1 MTRVTGVFLFLVD
14 QYDHRLKIVSEMGLS
29 KKKKRLS
36 ELSKTNHSTF
46 EKETQPIGT
55 HLQNID
61 QSGSSFINP
70 IKIHTSFLNKNTP
83 NTQVMSAIL
92 LKKCS
97 NFDLIIK
104 RIFDAYFLKIFI
116 LLNGTLF
123 FQTEDLT
130 TPRDHSI
137 TTSTKGGGKFTL

>member
-36 ELSKTNHSTF
+36 ELSKTNHSAF

-55 HLQNID
+55 PLQNID
-61 QSGSSFINP
+61 RSGSSFINP
-70 IKIHTSFLNKNTP
+70 IKSQTSFLIRIHLILKSCKP
-83 NTQVMSAIL
+83 L

-97 NFDLIIK
+97 NLI
-104 RIFDAYFLKIFI
+104 
-116 LLNGTLF
+116 
-123 FQTEDLT
+123 
-130 TPRDHSI
+130 
-137 TTSTKGGGKFTL
+137 

>member
-1 MTRVTGVFLFLVD
+1 MLKITRVTGVFLFLVD

-29 KKKKRLS
+29 KKKKRLP

-46 EKETQPIGT
+46 QKETQPIGT

-104 RIFDAYFLKIFI
+104 RIFDAYFFK
-116 LLNGTLF
+116 
-123 FQTEDLT
+123 
-130 TPRDHSI
+130 
-137 TTSTKGGGKFTL
+137 KFSFC

>member
-1 MTRVTGVFLFLVD
+1 MLKITRVTGVFLFLVD

-46 EKETQPIGT
+46 QKETQPIGT

-70 IKIHTSFLNKNTP
+70 IKVHAYFFNKNTP
-83 NTQVMSAIL
+83 NTQVMIAIHF
-92 LKKCS
+92 KKCS
-97 NFDLIIK
+97 NLVQ
-104 RIFDAYFLKIFI
+104 L
-116 LLNGTLF
+116 
-123 FQTEDLT
+123 
-130 TPRDHSI
+130 
-137 TTSTKGGGKFTL
+137 

>member
-70 IKIHTSFLNKNTP
+70 IKIHTSYLNKNTP

-104 RIFDAYFLKIFI
+104 RIFDAYFL
-116 LLNGTLF
+116 
-123 FQTEDLT
+123 
-130 TPRDHSI
+130 
-137 TTSTKGGGKFTL
+137 

>member
-83 NTQVMSAIL
+83 ITPVIFSIAVISHT
-92 LKKCS
+92 LKKV
-97 NFDLIIK
+97 FE
-104 RIFDAYFLKIFI
+104 F
-116 LLNGTLF
+116 
-123 FQTEDLT
+123 
-130 TPRDHSI
+130 
-137 TTSTKGGGKFTL
+137 

>member
-1 MTRVTGVFLFLVD
+1 MLKITRVTGVFLFLVD

-46 EKETQPIGT
+46 QKETQPIGT

-70 IKIHTSFLNKNTP
+70 IKILAYFFNKNTP
-83 NTQVMSAIL
+83 DTQVVKSL
-92 LKKCS
+92 KCS
-97 NFDLIIK
+97 NLGQ
-104 RIFDAYFLKIFI
+104 L
-116 LLNGTLF
+116 
-123 FQTEDLT
+123 
-130 TPRDHSI
+130 
-137 TTSTKGGGKFTL
+137 